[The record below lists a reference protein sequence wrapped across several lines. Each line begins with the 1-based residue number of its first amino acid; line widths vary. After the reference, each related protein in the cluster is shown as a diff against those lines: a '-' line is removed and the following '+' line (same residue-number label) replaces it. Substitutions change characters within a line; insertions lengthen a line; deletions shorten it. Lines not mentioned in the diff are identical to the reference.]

1 MGPVK
6 EANAYIM
13 AADKARDAGKKE
25 FEFPEGSG
33 KMHPVK
39 LKADIDEDK
48 MTPEERAL
56 DRKIR
61 RAYGLDR
68 GAPDPDMPHFKNIF
82 KDDAITI
89 PNLKEDNLDEVE
101 LSKNVKTLTNQ
112 EVKDAP
118 SMAKAMLDFYNQI
131 KEKETLDFSQ
141 NPMMKV
147 ALGKLQDLAS
157 KTKTNESFK
166 SLSKDIDKQKGKT
179 KEDGD
184 NIAGFIA
191 NRKREGAGKGPT
203 KKMKKREGI
212 KERILRE
219 LRG

>member
-1 MGPVK
+1 
-6 EANAYIM
+6 
-13 AADKARDAGKKE
+13 
-25 FEFPEGSG
+25 
-33 KMHPVK
+33 
-39 LKADIDEDK
+39 
-48 MTPEERAL
+48 
-56 DRKIR
+56 
-61 RAYGLDR
+61 
-68 GAPDPDMPHFKNIF
+68 
-82 KDDAITI
+82 
-89 PNLKEDNLDEVE
+89 
-101 LSKNVKTLTNQ
+101 
-112 EVKDAP
+112 
-118 SMAKAMLDFYNQI
+118 
-131 KEKETLDFSQ
+131 
-141 NPMMKV
+141 MMKV